1 MQAHGTHD
9 EEAEMIRSF
18 LFVPGDSER
27 KLDKAAGAG
36 ADAVIVDLEDSVS
49 AENRPRARELAR
61 EYIDGRE
68 DIWLRINPVDSGEA
82 MADLQAVMPAAP
94 SGIVLPKAR
103 SADDATRLAT
113 KLDELESRFGIAAGQ
128 TRILPLCTERP
139 RALFSLDSY
148 VGATP
153 RLAGLTW
160 GAEDLSA
167 ALGARASRD
176 EDGSWLPPYE
186 LARSLCL
193 FAAAAAEVPA
203 IDTVY
208 TDFRD
213 ANGLASYAARAARD
227 GFTGMLAIHP
237 AQVTTINSAFS
248 PSDHDVQR
256 AERIIALFR
265 DNPGAGTLALD
276 GEMID
281 KPHLVQARR
290 IVGLAKRLKTTEKG

>member
-1 MQAHGTHD
+1 
-9 EEAEMIRSF
+9 MIRSF

-27 KLDKAAGAG
+27 KLEKAVDAGG
-36 ADAVIVDLEDSVS
+36 DALIVDLEDSVT
-49 AENRPRARELAR
+49 ADNRPRARELAR
-61 EYIDGRE
+61 EYIDGR
-68 DIWLRINPVDSGEA
+68 DDVWLRINPVDSGEA
-82 MADLQAVMPAAP
+82 LADLQAVMPAAP
-94 SGIVLPKAR
+94 SGIMLPKAR

-113 KLDELESRFGIAAGQ
+113 KLDELEDRCGIAAGH
-128 TRILPLCTERP
+128 TRILPICTERP
-139 RALFSLDSY
+139 RALFALESY

-167 ALGARASRD
+167 ALGARGARD
-176 EDGSWLPPYE
+176 EDGRWLPPYE

-213 ANGLASYAARAARD
+213 AEGLAAYAARAARD

-237 AQVTTINSAFS
+237 AQVAVINDAFS
-248 PSDHDVQR
+248 PSDEEVSR
-256 AERIIALFR
+256 AERIVALFR
-265 DNPGAGTLALD
+265 DNPGAGALALD
-276 GEMID
+276 GEMVD
-281 KPHLVQARR
+281 KPHLVQAKRV
-290 IVGLAKRLKTTEKG
+290 IALANKLRAKKKS

>member
-1 MQAHGTHD
+1 
-9 EEAEMIRSF
+9 
-18 LFVPGDSER
+18 
-27 KLDKAAGAG
+27 
-36 ADAVIVDLEDSVS
+36 
-49 AENRPRARELAR
+49 
-61 EYIDGRE
+61 
-68 DIWLRINPVDSGEA
+68 
-82 MADLQAVMPAAP
+82 
-94 SGIVLPKAR
+94 LPKAR

-113 KLDELESRFGIAAGQ
+113 KLDELESRFGIAAGH
-128 TRILPLCTERP
+128 TRILPICTERP
-139 RALFSLDSY
+139 RALFSLESY

-167 ALGARASRD
+167 AVGARAIRNQ
-176 EDGSWLPPYE
+176 DGSWLSPYE

-213 ANGLASYAARAARD
+213 TEGLASFALRAARD

-237 AQVTTINSAFS
+237 AQVATINDAFS
-248 PSDHDVQR
+248 PSDEEVSR
-256 AERIIALFR
+256 AERIVALFR
-265 DNPGAGTLALD
+265 DNPGAGALALD

-290 IVGLAKRLKTTEKG
+290 VIALARRLETKQEG

>member
-1 MQAHGTHD
+1 MQTYCFDA

-27 KLDKAAGAG
+27 KLEKAPDAG
-36 ADAVIVDLEDSVS
+36 ADAIIVDLEDSVS

-61 EYIDGRE
+61 EFIEGRE
-68 DIWLRINPVDSGEA
+68 DAWLRINPVDSGEA

-94 SGIVLPKAR
+94 GGIVLPKAR

-113 KLDELESRFGIAAGQ
+113 KLDELESRFDVAAGH

-167 ALGARASRD
+167 ALGARARRD
-176 EDGSWLPPYE
+176 EDGNWLPPYE
-186 LARSLCL
+186 MARSLCL

-213 ANGLASYAARAARD
+213 AKGLASYAARAARD

-237 AQVTTINSAFS
+237 AQVATINDAFS
-248 PSDHDVQR
+248 PSDDDVTR

-265 DNPGAGTLALD
+265 DNPGAGALALD

-290 IVGLAKRLKTTEKG
+290 IVALAKRLKTTQEG

>member
-1 MQAHGTHD
+1 
-9 EEAEMIRSF
+9 MIRSF

-27 KLDKAAGAG
+27 KLEKAGGVG
-36 ADAVIVDLEDSVS
+36 ADAIIVDLEDSVT
-49 AENRPRARELAR
+49 AENRSRARELAR
-61 EYIDGRE
+61 DFITGR
-68 DIWLRINPVDSGEA
+68 DDVWLRINPVDSGDA
-82 MADLQAVMPAAP
+82 VADLQAVMPAAP
-94 SGIVLPKAR
+94 GGIVLRKAR
-103 SADDATRLAT
+103 NADDATRLAT
-113 KLDELESRFGIAAGQ
+113 KLDELESRYGIPTGQ

-167 ALGARASRD
+167 ALGARARRD
-176 EDGSWLPPYE
+176 QDGNWLPPYE

-203 IDTVY
+203 FDTVY

-213 ANGLASYAARAARD
+213 IEGLASYAARAARD
-227 GFTGMLAIHP
+227 GFSGMLAIHP
-237 AQVTTINSAFS
+237 AQVSTINDAFS
-248 PSDHDVQR
+248 PGADEIRR
-256 AERIIALFR
+256 AERIVALFR
-265 DNPGAGTLALD
+265 ENPGAGALALD

-290 IVGLAKRLKTTEKG
+290 IIALAEKLKTRQQGWKQWPISIL

>member
-1 MQAHGTHD
+1 M
-9 EEAEMIRSF
+9 
-18 LFVPGDSER
+18 
-27 KLDKAAGAG
+27 G
-36 ADAVIVDLEDSVS
+36 ADAIIVDLEDSVT

-61 EYIDGRE
+61 EYIDGR
-68 DIWLRINPVDSGEA
+68 DDVWLRINPVDSGEA
-82 MADLQAVMPAAP
+82 LADLQAVMPAAP

-103 SADDATRLAT
+103 SADDAARLAT
-113 KLDELESRFGIAAGQ
+113 KLDELEGRYEVAAGT
-128 TRILPLCTERP
+128 TRILPICTERP

-176 EDGSWLPPYE
+176 EEGNWLPPYE

-213 ANGLASYAARAARD
+213 LEGLASFARRAARD

-237 AQVTTINSAFS
+237 AQVATINEAFS
-248 PSDHDVQR
+248 PGEEDIRR
-256 AERIIALFR
+256 AERIVALFR
-265 DNPGAGTLALD
+265 ENPGAGALALD

-281 KPHLVQARR
+281 KPHLVLARR
-290 IVGLAKRLKTTEKG
+290 IIALAERLKTRQEG

>member
-1 MQAHGTHD
+1 
-9 EEAEMIRSF
+9 MIRSF

-27 KLDKAAGAG
+27 KLEKAPGAG
-36 ADAVIVDLEDSVS
+36 ADAIIVDLEDSVS
-49 AENRPRARELAR
+49 ADNRPRARELAR
-61 EYIDGRE
+61 DYIDGRA
-68 DIWLRINPVDSGEA
+68 DVWVRINPVDSGEA

-113 KLDELESRFGIAAGQ
+113 KLDELEDRFDIAAGN

-167 ALGARASRD
+167 ALGARARRD
-176 EDGSWLPPYE
+176 ESGNWLPPYE

-203 IDTVY
+203 VDTVY

-213 ANGLASYAARAARD
+213 AEGLASFAARAARD

-237 AQVTTINSAFS
+237 AQVATINAAFS
-248 PSDHDVQR
+248 PSDADVKR

-265 DNPGAGTLALD
+265 DNPGAGALALD

-290 IVGLAKRLKTTEKG
+290 IVALAQRLKTTQ

>member
-1 MQAHGTHD
+1 
-9 EEAEMIRSF
+9 MIRSF

-27 KLDKAAGAG
+27 KLAKAHDSG
-36 ADAVIVDLEDSVS
+36 ADAVIVDLEDSVT
-49 AENRPRARELAR
+49 AESRPRARELAR
-61 EYIDGRE
+61 EYIDGR
-68 DIWLRINPVDSGEA
+68 DNVWLRINPVDSGEA
-82 MADLQAVMPAAP
+82 LDDLQAVMPAAP
-94 SGIVLPKAR
+94 SGIMLPKAR

-113 KLDELESRFGIAAGQ
+113 KLDELEDRCGITAGH
-128 TRILPLCTERP
+128 TRILPICTERP
-139 RALFSLDSY
+139 RALFALESY

-153 RLAGLTW
+153 RLAGLPW

-167 ALGARASRD
+167 ALGARGARD
-176 EDGSWLPPYE
+176 DDGRWLPPYE

-213 ANGLASYAARAARD
+213 AQGLASYAARAARD

-237 AQVTTINSAFS
+237 AQVAVINDAFS
-248 PSDHDVQR
+248 PGDDEVTR
-256 AERIIALFR
+256 AERIVALFR
-265 DNPGAGTLALD
+265 DNPGAGALALD
-276 GEMID
+276 GEMVD

-290 IVGLAKRLKTTEKG
+290 VIALANKLKAKEKN

>member
-1 MQAHGTHD
+1 
-9 EEAEMIRSF
+9 MIRSF

-27 KLDKAAGAG
+27 KLEKAGGVG
-36 ADAVIVDLEDSVS
+36 ADAIIVDLEDSVT

-61 EYIDGRE
+61 DFITGR
-68 DIWLRINPVDSGEA
+68 DDVWLRINPVDSGDA
-82 MADLQAVMPAAP
+82 VADLQAVMPAAP
-94 SGIVLPKAR
+94 GGIVLPKAR
-103 SADDATRLAT
+103 NADDATRLAT
-113 KLDELESRFGIAAGQ
+113 RLDELESRYGIPTGQ

-167 ALGARASRD
+167 ALGARARRD
-176 EDGSWLPPYE
+176 QDGDWLPPYE

-203 IDTVY
+203 FDTVY

-213 ANGLASYAARAARD
+213 LEGLASYAARAVRD
-227 GFTGMLAIHP
+227 GFSGMLAIHP
-237 AQVTTINSAFS
+237 AQVATINDAFS
-248 PSDHDVQR
+248 PRADEIRR
-256 AERIIALFR
+256 AERIVALFR
-265 DNPGAGTLALD
+265 ENPGAGALALD

-290 IVGLAKRLKTTEKG
+290 IIALAEKLKTRQQG

>member
-1 MQAHGTHD
+1 
-9 EEAEMIRSF
+9 MIRSF

-27 KLDKAAGAG
+27 KLEKAPGIG
-36 ADAVIVDLEDSVS
+36 ADAIIVDLEDSVT
-49 AENRPRARELAR
+49 AESRPRARELAR
-61 EYIDGRE
+61 EFIDGRD
-68 DIWLRINPVDSGEA
+68 DIWLRINPVDSSEA
-82 MADLQAVMPAAP
+82 LADLQAVMPAAP
-94 SGIVLPKAR
+94 SGIVMPKAK
-103 SADDATRLAT
+103 SADDAARLAT
-113 KLDELESRFGIAAGQ
+113 RLDELESRYGVAAGS
-128 TRILPLCTERP
+128 TRILPICTERP

-167 ALGARASRD
+167 ALGARAVRD
-176 EDGSWLPPYE
+176 EDGNWLPPYE

-203 IDTVY
+203 VDTVY

-213 ANGLASYAARAARD
+213 AEGLRAFARRAARD

-237 AQVTTINSAFS
+237 AQVATINDAFT
-248 PSDHDVQR
+248 PSEDEITR
-256 AERIIALFR
+256 AERIVALFR
-265 DNPGAGTLALD
+265 DNPGAGALALD

-281 KPHLVQARR
+281 KPHLVQAKRT
-290 IVGLAKRLKTTEKG
+290 LALATKLNSRQG

>member
-1 MQAHGTHD
+1 
-9 EEAEMIRSF
+9 MIRSF

-27 KLDKAAGAG
+27 KLEKARDVG
-36 ADAVIVDLEDSVS
+36 ADAIIVDLEDSVTDES
-49 AENRPRARELAR
+49 RPRARELAR
-61 EYIDGRE
+61 EYVDGR
-68 DIWLRINPVDSGEA
+68 DDVWLRINPVDSSEA
-82 MADLQAVMPAAP
+82 TADLQAVMSAAP
-94 SGIVLPKAR
+94 AGIVLPKAR

-113 KLDELESRFGIAAGQ
+113 KLDELESRFGIAAGH
-128 TRILPLCTERP
+128 TRILPICTERP
-139 RALFSLDSY
+139 RALFSLESY

-167 ALGARASRD
+167 AVGARAIRNQ
-176 EDGSWLPPYE
+176 DGSWLSPYE

-213 ANGLASYAARAARD
+213 IEGLASFALRAARD

-237 AQVTTINSAFS
+237 AQVATINDAFT
-248 PSDHDVQR
+248 PSDEEVSR
-256 AERIIALFR
+256 AERIVALFR
-265 DNPGAGTLALD
+265 DNPGAGALALD

-290 IVGLAKRLKTTEKG
+290 VIALARRLETKQEG

>member
-1 MQAHGTHD
+1 
-9 EEAEMIRSF
+9 MIRSL

-27 KLDKAAGAG
+27 KLEKARAAG
-36 ADAVIVDLEDSVS
+36 ADAIIVDLEDSVT
-49 AENRPRARELAR
+49 AESRPRARELAR
-61 EYIDGRE
+61 EYIEGCD
-68 DIWLRINPVDSGEA
+68 DVWLRINPVDSAEA
-82 MADLQAVMPAAP
+82 MHDLQAVMPAAP

-113 KLDELESRFGIAAGQ
+113 KLDELEGRFGIPAGH

-167 ALGARASRD
+167 ALGARARRD
-176 EDGSWLPPYE
+176 ERGNWLPPYE

-213 ANGLASYAARAARD
+213 VEGLASFTARAARD

-237 AQVTTINSAFS
+237 AQVATINDAFS
-248 PSDHDVQR
+248 PSSEEIER
-256 AERIIALFR
+256 AERIVALFR
-265 DNPGAGTLALD
+265 DNPGAGALALD

-290 IVGLAKRLKTTEKG
+290 VIALARRLKTRPEG

>member
-1 MQAHGTHD
+1 MT
-9 EEAEMIRSF
+9 RSF

-27 KLDKAAGAG
+27 KLEKAAGVG
-36 ADAVIVDLEDSVS
+36 ADAIIVDLEDSVT

-61 EYIDGRE
+61 EYIDGR
-68 DIWLRINPVDSGEA
+68 DDVWLRINPVDSGEA
-82 MADLQAVMPAAP
+82 LADLQAVMPAAP

-103 SADDATRLAT
+103 SADDAARLAT
-113 KLDELESRFGIAAGQ
+113 KLDELEGRYEVAAGT
-128 TRILPLCTERP
+128 TRILPICTERP

-176 EDGSWLPPYE
+176 EEGNWLPPYE

-208 TDFRD
+208 TDFRSF
-213 ANGLASYAARAARD
+213 ARRAARD

-237 AQVTTINSAFS
+237 AQVATINEAFS
-248 PSDHDVQR
+248 PGEEDIRR
-256 AERIIALFR
+256 AERIVALFR
-265 DNPGAGTLALD
+265 ENPGAGALALD

-281 KPHLVQARR
+281 KPHLVLARR
-290 IVGLAKRLKTTEKG
+290 IIALAERLKTRQEG

>member
-1 MQAHGTHD
+1 
-9 EEAEMIRSF
+9 MIRSF

-27 KLDKAAGAG
+27 KLEKAGGVG
-36 ADAVIVDLEDSVS
+36 ADAIIVDLEDSVT
-49 AENRPRARELAR
+49 AENRSRARELAR
-61 EYIDGRE
+61 DFITGR
-68 DIWLRINPVDSGEA
+68 DDVWLRINPVDSGDA
-82 MADLQAVMPAAP
+82 VADLQAVMPAAP
-94 SGIVLPKAR
+94 DGIVLPKAR
-103 SADDATRLAT
+103 NADDATRLAT
-113 KLDELESRFGIAAGQ
+113 KLDELESRYGIPTGQ

-167 ALGARASRD
+167 ALGARARRD
-176 EDGSWLPPYE
+176 QDGNWLPPYE

-203 IDTVY
+203 FDTVY

-213 ANGLASYAARAARD
+213 IEGLASYAARAARD
-227 GFTGMLAIHP
+227 GFSGMLAIHP
-237 AQVTTINSAFS
+237 AQVSTINDAFS
-248 PSDHDVQR
+248 PRADEIRR
-256 AERIIALFR
+256 AERIVALFR
-265 DNPGAGTLALD
+265 ENPGAGALALD

-290 IVGLAKRLKTTEKG
+290 IIAVAEKLKTRQQG

>member
-1 MQAHGTHD
+1 
-9 EEAEMIRSF
+9 MIRSF

-27 KLDKAAGAG
+27 KLEKARDVG
-36 ADAVIVDLEDSVS
+36 ADAIIVDLEDSVT
-49 AENRPRARELAR
+49 AESRPRARELAR
-61 EYIDGRE
+61 EFIDGHD
-68 DIWLRINPVDSGEA
+68 DIWLRINPVDSGDA
-82 MADLQAVMPAAP
+82 IADLQAVMPAAP
-94 SGIVLPKAR
+94 AGIVLPKAKN
-103 SADDATRLAT
+103 ADDATRLAT
-113 KLDELESRFGIAAGQ
+113 RLDELESRFGIAAGH
-128 TRILPLCTERP
+128 TRIMPICTERP
-139 RALFSLDSY
+139 RALFSLESY

-167 ALGARASRD
+167 AVGARAVRNP
-176 EDGSWLPPYE
+176 DGSWLPPYE

-213 ANGLASYAARAARD
+213 TEGLASFAMRAARD

-237 AQVTTINSAFS
+237 AQVATINDAFTPGDDEVS
-248 PSDHDVQR
+248 R
-256 AERIIALFR
+256 AERIVALFR
-265 DNPGAGTLALD
+265 DNPGAGALSLD

-281 KPHLVQARR
+281 RPHLVQARR
-290 IVGLAKRLKTTEKG
+290 VIALAKRLKTKQEG

>member
-1 MQAHGTHD
+1 
-9 EEAEMIRSF
+9 MIRSF

-27 KLDKAAGAG
+27 KLEKAREVG
-36 ADAVIVDLEDSVS
+36 ADAIIVDLEDSVTE
-49 AENRPRARELAR
+49 ENRPRARELAR
-61 EYIDGRE
+61 EFIEGHD
-68 DIWLRINPVDSGEA
+68 DVWLRINPVDSGQA
-82 MADLQAVMPAAP
+82 TADLQAVMSAAP
-94 SGIVLPKAR
+94 AGIVRPKAR

-113 KLDELESRFGIAAGQ
+113 KLDELESRFGIAAGH
-128 TRILPLCTERP
+128 TRILPICTERP
-139 RALFSLDSY
+139 RALFSLESY

-167 ALGARASRD
+167 AVGARAIRKR
-176 EDGSWLPPYE
+176 DGSWLAPYE

-213 ANGLASYAARAARD
+213 TEGLASFAMRAARD

-237 AQVTTINSAFS
+237 AQVATINDAFS
-248 PSDHDVQR
+248 PSDEEVSR
-256 AERIIALFR
+256 AERIVALFR
-265 DNPGAGTLALD
+265 DNPGAGALALD

-281 KPHLVQARR
+281 KPHLVQAKRV
-290 IVGLAKRLKTTEKG
+290 IALAKRLKTKQEG

>member
-1 MQAHGTHD
+1 
-9 EEAEMIRSF
+9 MIRSF

-27 KLDKAAGAG
+27 KLEKAGGVG
-36 ADAVIVDLEDSVS
+36 ADAIIVDLEDSVT

-61 EYIDGRE
+61 DFITGR
-68 DIWLRINPVDSGEA
+68 DDVWLRINPVDSGDA
-82 MADLQAVMPAAP
+82 VADLQAVMPAAP
-94 SGIVLPKAR
+94 GGIVLPKAR
-103 SADDATRLAT
+103 NADDATRLAT
-113 KLDELESRFGIAAGQ
+113 KLDELESRYGIPTGQ

-167 ALGARASRD
+167 ALGARARRD
-176 EDGSWLPPYE
+176 QDGNWLPPYE

-193 FAAAAAEVPA
+193 FAAAAAEVPSF
-203 IDTVY
+203 DTVY

-213 ANGLASYAARAARD
+213 IEGLASYAARAARD
-227 GFTGMLAIHP
+227 GFSGMLAIHP
-237 AQVTTINSAFS
+237 AQVATINDAFS
-248 PSDHDVQR
+248 PGEDEIRR
-256 AERIIALFR
+256 AERIVALFR
-265 DNPGAGTLALD
+265 ENPGAGTLALD

-290 IVGLAKRLKTTEKG
+290 VIALAEKLKTRKEGGRQ

>member
-1 MQAHGTHD
+1 
-9 EEAEMIRSF
+9 MIRSF

-27 KLDKAAGAG
+27 KLEKAAGVG
-36 ADAVIVDLEDSVS
+36 ADAIIVDLEDSVT
-49 AENRPRARELAR
+49 ADNRPRARELAR
-61 EYIDGRE
+61 EYIDGR
-68 DIWLRINPVDSGEA
+68 DGVWLRINPVDSGEA
-82 MADLQAVMPAAP
+82 LADLQAVMPAAP

-103 SADDATRLAT
+103 SADDAARLAT
-113 KLDELESRFGIAAGQ
+113 KLDELESRYEVAAGT
-128 TRILPLCTERP
+128 TRILPICTERP
-139 RALFSLDSY
+139 RALFSLESY

-167 ALGARASRD
+167 ALGARANRD
-176 EDGSWLPPYE
+176 EEGNWLPPYE

-213 ANGLASYAARAARD
+213 PERLASFARRAARD

-237 AQVTTINSAFS
+237 AQVAVINEAFS
-248 PSDHDVQR
+248 PSEDDVRR
-256 AERIIALFR
+256 AERIVALFN
-265 DNPGAGTLALD
+265 DNPGAGALALD

-281 KPHLVQARR
+281 KPHLAQARR
-290 IVGLAKRLKTTEKG
+290 TIALATRLKTRQEG

>member
-1 MQAHGTHD
+1 
-9 EEAEMIRSF
+9 MIRSF

-27 KLDKAAGAG
+27 KLEKATGAG
-36 ADAVIVDLEDSVS
+36 ADAIIVDLEDSVTADS
-49 AENRPRARELAR
+49 RPRAREIAR
-61 EYIDGRE
+61 EFIDGR
-68 DIWLRINPVDSGEA
+68 DDVWLRINPVDSSEA
-82 MADLQAVMPAAP
+82 LADLQAVMPAAP
-94 SGIVLPKAR
+94 SGIVMPKAR
-103 SADDATRLAT
+103 SADDAARLAT
-113 KLDELESRFGIAAGQ
+113 RLDELESRYDVAPGT
-128 TRILPLCTERP
+128 TRILPICTERP

-167 ALGARASRD
+167 ALGARTNRD
-176 EDGSWLPPYE
+176 EDGNWLPPYE

-203 IDTVY
+203 VDTVY

-213 ANGLASYAARAARD
+213 AEGLASFARRAARD

-237 AQVTTINSAFS
+237 GQLATINDAFT
-248 PSDHDVQR
+248 PSDEDVSR
-256 AERIIALFR
+256 AERIVALFR
-265 DNPGAGTLALD
+265 DNPGAGALALD

-290 IVGLAKRLKTTEKG
+290 IIALAAKLKKRQAS

>member
-1 MQAHGTHD
+1 MT
-9 EEAEMIRSF
+9 RSF

-27 KLDKAAGAG
+27 KLEKAAGAG
-36 ADAVIVDLEDSVS
+36 ADAIIVDLEDSVT

-61 EYIDGRE
+61 EYIDGR
-68 DIWLRINPVDSGEA
+68 DDVWLRINPVDSGEA
-82 MADLQAVMPAAP
+82 LADLQAVMPAAP

-103 SADDATRLAT
+103 SADDAARLAT
-113 KLDELESRFGIAAGQ
+113 KLDELEGHYQVAAGT
-128 TRILPLCTERP
+128 TRILPICTERP

-176 EDGSWLPPYE
+176 EEGNWLPPYE

-213 ANGLASYAARAARD
+213 PEGLASFARRAARD

-237 AQVTTINSAFS
+237 AQVATINAAFS
-248 PSDHDVQR
+248 PSEEDIRR
-256 AERIIALFR
+256 AERIVALFR
-265 DNPGAGTLALD
+265 ENPGAGALALD

-281 KPHLVQARR
+281 KPHLVLARR
-290 IVGLAKRLKTTEKG
+290 IIAVAERLKTRQEG

>member
-1 MQAHGTHD
+1 
-9 EEAEMIRSF
+9 MIRSF

-27 KLDKAAGAG
+27 KLDKAGSVG
-36 ADAVIVDLEDSVS
+36 ADAIIVDLEDSVT
-49 AENRPRARELAR
+49 AENRSRARVLAR
-61 EYIDGRE
+61 DYIDGR
-68 DIWLRINPVDSGEA
+68 DDVWLRINPVDSGEA
-82 MADLQAVMPAAP
+82 VADLQAVMPAAP

-103 SADDATRLAT
+103 SADDAVRLAT
-113 KLDELESRFGIAAGQ
+113 KLDELEDRYEVAAGT
-128 TRILPLCTERP
+128 TRILPICTERP

-167 ALGARASRD
+167 ALGARANRD
-176 EDGSWLPPYE
+176 EHGNWLSPYE

-208 TDFRD
+208 TDYRD
-213 ANGLASYAARAARD
+213 PDGLASYARRAARD

-237 AQVTTINSAFS
+237 GQVATINEAFS
-248 PSDHDVQR
+248 PGKDDVRR
-256 AERIIALFR
+256 AERIVALFR
-265 DNPGAGTLALD
+265 DNPGAGALSLD

-290 IVGLAKRLKTTEKG
+290 IIALASKLKAKQEG

>member
-1 MQAHGTHD
+1 
-9 EEAEMIRSF
+9 MIRSF

-27 KLDKAAGAG
+27 KLEKAPGTG
-36 ADAVIVDLEDSVS
+36 ADAIIVDLEDSVS
-49 AENRPRARELAR
+49 ADSRPRARELAR
-61 EYIDGRE
+61 EFVDGR
-68 DIWLRINPVDSGEA
+68 DDVWLRINPVDSSEA
-82 MADLQAVMPAAP
+82 LADLQAVMPAAP

-103 SADDATRLAT
+103 SADDAVRLAT
-113 KLDELESRFGIAAGQ
+113 RLDELESRYGVAAGS
-128 TRILPLCTERP
+128 TRILPICTERP

-167 ALGARASRD
+167 ALGARTNRD
-176 EDGSWLPPYE
+176 EDGNWLPPYE
-186 LARSLCL
+186 MARSLCL

-203 IDTVY
+203 VDTVY

-213 ANGLASYAARAARD
+213 AEGLVSFARRAARD

-237 AQVTTINSAFS
+237 AQVATINDAFT
-248 PSDHDVQR
+248 PSENEVMR
-256 AERIIALFR
+256 AERIVALFR
-265 DNPGAGTLALD
+265 DNPGAGALALD

-281 KPHLVQARR
+281 KPHLVQAKRT
-290 IVGLAKRLKTTEKG
+290 IALATKLNSRQEG

>member
-1 MQAHGTHD
+1 
-9 EEAEMIRSF
+9 MIRSF

-27 KLDKAAGAG
+27 KLEKARAAG
-36 ADAVIVDLEDSVS
+36 ADAIIVDLEDSVT
-49 AENRPRARELAR
+49 AESRPRAREIAR
-61 EYIDGRE
+61 EYIDGR
-68 DIWLRINPVDSGEA
+68 DDAWLRINPVDSDEA
-82 MADLQAVMPAAP
+82 MADLQVVMPAAP

-103 SADDATRLAT
+103 NADDAARLAT
-113 KLDELESRFGIAAGQ
+113 RLDELESRYGLAAGQ

-176 EDGSWLPPYE
+176 ADGNWLPPYQ

-213 ANGLASYAARAARD
+213 AEGLASFAERAARD

-237 AQVTTINSAFS
+237 AQVAIINDAFS
-248 PSDHDVQR
+248 PDEDDVRR
-256 AERIIALFR
+256 AERIVALFR
-265 DNPGAGTLALD
+265 DNPGEGALALD
-276 GEMID
+276 GVMID

-290 IVGLAKRLKTTEKG
+290 TIALAEKLKTRQEG

>member
-1 MQAHGTHD
+1 MT
-9 EEAEMIRSF
+9 RSF

-27 KLDKAAGAG
+27 KLEKAAGVG
-36 ADAVIVDLEDSVS
+36 ADAIIVDLEDSVT

-61 EYIDGRE
+61 EYIDGR
-68 DIWLRINPVDSGEA
+68 DDVWLRINPVDSGEA
-82 MADLQAVMPAAP
+82 LADLQAVMPAAP

-103 SADDATRLAT
+103 SADDAARLAT
-113 KLDELESRFGIAAGQ
+113 KLDELEGRYEVAAGT
-128 TRILPLCTERP
+128 TRILPICTERP

-176 EDGSWLPPYE
+176 EEGNWLPPYE

-213 ANGLASYAARAARD
+213 LEGLASFARRAARD

-237 AQVTTINSAFS
+237 AQVATINDAFT
-248 PSDHDVQR
+248 PSEDEVIR
-256 AERIIALFR
+256 AERIVALFR
-265 DNPGAGTLALD
+265 DNPGAGALALD

-290 IVGLAKRLKTTEKG
+290 TIALATRLRTRQEG

>member
-1 MQAHGTHD
+1 MT
-9 EEAEMIRSF
+9 RSF

-27 KLDKAAGAG
+27 KLEKAAGVG
-36 ADAVIVDLEDSVS
+36 ADAIIVDLEDSVT

-61 EYIDGRE
+61 EYIDGR
-68 DIWLRINPVDSGEA
+68 DDVWLRINPVDSGEA
-82 MADLQAVMPAAP
+82 LADLQAVMPAAP

-103 SADDATRLAT
+103 SADDAARLAT
-113 KLDELESRFGIAAGQ
+113 KLDELEGRYEVAAGT
-128 TRILPLCTERP
+128 TRILPICTERP

-176 EDGSWLPPYE
+176 EEGNWLPPYE

-213 ANGLASYAARAARD
+213 LEGLASFARRAARD

-237 AQVTTINSAFS
+237 AQVATINEAFS
-248 PSDHDVQR
+248 PGEEDIRR
-256 AERIIALFR
+256 AERIVALFR
-265 DNPGAGTLALD
+265 ENPGAGALALD

-281 KPHLVQARR
+281 KPHLALARR
-290 IVGLAKRLKTTEKG
+290 IIALAERLKTRQEG